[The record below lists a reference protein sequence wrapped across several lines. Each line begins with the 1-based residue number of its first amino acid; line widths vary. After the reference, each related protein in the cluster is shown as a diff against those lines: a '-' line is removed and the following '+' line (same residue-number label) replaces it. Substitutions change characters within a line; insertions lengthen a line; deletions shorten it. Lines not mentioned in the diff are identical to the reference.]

1 MPVLSLSAVVT
12 VSSNADGSR
21 LKCMI
26 GSKVAAKAESI
37 TKLCSSGVLGLRLW
51 CDFRNAKQ
59 DQCRW
64 QDPQPH
70 AQCAQAIGAQVQALH
85 ALRRWQLLLHRGCAF
100 RHCLI

>member
-37 TKLCSSGVLGLRLW
+37 TKLCSSDVLGSGLW
-51 CDFRNAKQ
+51 CDFRNAK
-59 DQCRW
+59 CGHSR
-64 QDPQPH
+64 PH
-70 AQCAQAIGAQVQALH
+70 TAIH
-85 ALRRWQLLLHRGCAF
+85 AHDGQLACSSCKTSAAGRIPSPMPSV
-100 RHCLI
+100 RKR